1 MSGHRGQTWG
11 KSWACLTTDLSAF
24 IHMCFSCFVSFWLFL
39 SSLLMY
45 ICTALWPVMYSSKT
59 TIIPANNH
67 WCKQSLPSTT
77 SLMYVHALHH
87 PPFCYIS
94 GGLEEAG
101 VVVLLQALFGLCD
114 EGAGAL
120 QTLATVCNLLSQ
132 LTQFHHLENTQIQY
146 MLLSCDALMYIYS
159 LNVSLV
165 LVTTIPT

>member
-1 MSGHRGQTWG
+1 
-11 KSWACLTTDLSAF
+11 
-24 IHMCFSCFVSFWLFL
+24 
-39 SSLLMY
+39 
-45 ICTALWPVMYSSKT
+45 
-59 TIIPANNH
+59 
-67 WCKQSLPSTT
+67 
-77 SLMYVHALHH
+77 MYVYALHH

-132 LTQFHHLENTQIQY
+132 LTQFHHLEHTQMQY
-146 MLLSCDALMYIYS
+146 MLLCCDTLIYIYS

-165 LVTTIPT
+165 LVTRLFSLSNENTDNNTNLISTANTTFFYYTGSLSLKLAQTKAVLWYY